1 MFEVTSEI
9 FYILLLIL
17 LGKGYTVTRA
27 RLRVRSVV
35 KVTTFMSLYC
45 VTCIALFT
53 YERQVSC
60 FDSASWPANFIK
72 NAYCRPHDLFMLSCV
87 RGYFHVVDSL
97 PVFRSGQSSVRL

>member
-35 KVTTFMSLYC
+35 KVTAFMSLYC

-53 YERQVSC
+53 YERQVS
-60 FDSASWPANFIK
+60 
-72 NAYCRPHDLFMLSCV
+72 
-87 RGYFHVVDSL
+87 
-97 PVFRSGQSSVRL
+97 